1 MRRGCVVPLLII
13 LGSGRAVKL
22 KGWRFFVMGG
32 KRGKIIGFSWS
43 ARSNMMEHLRAL
55 DYTKLRSSGFVCYFA
70 TGTYQAD
77 LALELLKAFGMGKF
91 KEHLKLL
98 AVRFSRA
105 DFRGFFFWKLEFT
118 QRGAPHFHF
127 LFFVDCFDYWW
138 FRDWF
143 SQTWVETFQVV
154 FEVSSDDTRL
164 QDMFKAAT
172 NVRWVRM
179 SMERVAAVYAV
190 KEVGKTFQTEGG
202 SGWVGRYWG
211 IVNRKL
217 YDQFVS
223 RVEVDVPLDKFFKLR
238 RILVNLNWAKGCKV
252 RIRHRGQ
259 GVKDLFTLPDT
270 ANKLLRLLGGD
281 SDEGVDH

>member
-1 MRRGCVVPLLII
+1 MKRVALLII

-22 KGWRFFVMGG
+22 KGWCWSTVRG
-32 KRGKIIGFSWS
+32 KRGKIKGFSRF
-43 ARSNMMEHLRAL
+43 ARLNMMEHLRSL
-55 DYTKLRSSGFVCYFA
+55 DYDKLRASGFVCYFA

-91 KEHLKLL
+91 KEHLDLFRL
-98 AVRFSRA
+98 RFSRA

-154 FEVSSDDTRL
+154 FDVPSIDERL
-164 QDMFKAAT
+164 QSMFKAAT
-172 NVRWVRM
+172 NVRWVCM
-179 SMERVAAVYAV
+179 SMERVVAIYTV
-190 KEVGKTFQTEGG
+190 KEVGKSFQTES

-217 YDQFVS
+217 YNQFVS
-223 RVEVDVPLDKFFKLR
+223 RLEIHVPTKEKFFKLR
-238 RILVNLNWAKGCKV
+238 RVLVNLNRSKGYKV
-252 RIRHRGQ
+252 KIRYEGQ
-259 GVKDLFTLPDT
+259 GVRDFFIVPDT
-270 ANKLLRLLGGD
+270 ATKLLRLLSED
-281 SDEGVDH
+281 